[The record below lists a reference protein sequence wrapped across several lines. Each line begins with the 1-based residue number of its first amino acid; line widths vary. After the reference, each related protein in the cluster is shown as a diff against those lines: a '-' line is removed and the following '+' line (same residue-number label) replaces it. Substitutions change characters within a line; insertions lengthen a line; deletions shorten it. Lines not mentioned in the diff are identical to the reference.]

1 MEGGVPA
8 EEGRPR
14 GGRET
19 ILVVDDEESI
29 RGLCEEILGKY
40 GYQVLTAS
48 DGETALNIY
57 QEAKEKIDL
66 IILDL
71 IMPGMGGRKCL
82 EELIKMNP
90 EVKVLISSG
99 NVIGEPPGAPLK
111 TGAKRFIRKPY
122 TLREMLQVIR
132 DVMEN

>member
-1 MEGGVPA
+1 
-8 EEGRPR
+8 
-14 GGRET
+14 
-19 ILVVDDEESI
+19 
-29 RGLCEEILGKY
+29 
-40 GYQVLTAS
+40 
-48 DGETALNIY
+48 
-57 QEAKEKIDL
+57 
-66 IILDL
+66 
-71 IMPGMGGRKCL
+71 MPGMGGRKCL

-99 NVIGEPPGAPLK
+99 NVIGEPPGATLK